1 VRRDEAQVDA
11 SLGRKDGM
19 GFLEASAM
27 FAQGRVDTAGFGERG
42 VKCERQAEASL
53 PAGRTEKPADGNPS
67 RQASC
72 SYMAGTTG

>member
-1 VRRDEAQVDA
+1 MRRDEAQVDA

-53 PAGRTEKPADGNPS
+53 PAG
-67 RQASC
+67 
-72 SYMAGTTG
+72 